1 MKRHNKRGYFSP
13 ATIMALLLAVL
24 ALGLPFI
31 MNGPVNDED
40 ILTPLPTPESTI
52 TEDSTI
58 TAVPTQKPVAVTTKK
73 RTDVSPKPSVTT
85 SKAATPS
92 APAAVVSSETVKN
105 VQDKAVNLEKVA
117 LGLFRDNGYDIT
129 AESVR
134 EKAGVPADEHFIVT
148 ISKKNGNISKVSY
161 FTKDYSVAF
170 SNGKFSALANVAGD
184 DFEDAVLFL

>member
-13 ATIMALLLAVL
+13 ATIMALLLAAL

-52 TEDSTI
+52 TEDSKI

-73 RTDVSPKPSVTT
+73 RTDVSPKPSVAT

-92 APAAVVSSETVKN
+92 APAAVVSSETVKS

-117 LGLFRDNGYDIT
+117 LGLYRDNGDDIT

-134 EKAGVPADEHFIVT
+134 KKAGVPADEHFIVT
-148 ISKKNGNISKVSY
+148 ISTKNGNISKVSY

-170 SNGKFSALANVAGD
+170 SNGKFSALANIAGD

>member
-13 ATIMALLLAVL
+13 ATIMALLLAAL

-40 ILTPLPTPESTI
+40 ILTPLPTPESTVTTI
-52 TEDSTI
+52 TEDSII

-73 RTDVSPKPSVTT
+73 RTDVSPKPSVTSSGT
-85 SKAATPS
+85 
-92 APAAVVSSETVKN
+92 APAAVVSGETVKS
-105 VQDKAVNLEKVA
+105 VQDKAVNLEKAA
-117 LGLFRDNGYDIT
+117 LGLYRDNGDNLT
-129 AESVR
+129 ADAVR

-148 ISKKNGNISKVSY
+148 ISTKNGNVSKVSY

-170 SNGKFSALANVAGD
+170 SDGKFSALANIAGD

>member
-1 MKRHNKRGYFSP
+1 
-13 ATIMALLLAVL
+13 MALLLAML

-40 ILTPLPTPESTI
+40 ILTPLPTPESTVTTI
-52 TEDSTI
+52 TEDSII

-73 RTDVSPKPSVTT
+73 RTDVSLKPSVAT
-85 SKAATPS
+85 SKAEMPS
-92 APAAVVSSETVKN
+92 APAAVVSGETVKS

-117 LGLFRDNGYDIT
+117 LGLYRDNGDNLT
-129 AESVR
+129 ADAVR

-148 ISKKNGNISKVSY
+148 ISTKNGNVSKVSY

-170 SNGKFSALANVAGD
+170 SDGKFSALANIAGD

>member
-1 MKRHNKRGYFSP
+1 MRRHNKRGYFSP

-40 ILTPLPTPESTI
+40 ILTPRPTPESTVTTI
-52 TEDSTI
+52 TEDTKI
-58 TAVPTQKPVAVTTKK
+58 AAVPTQKPVAVTTKK
-73 RTDVSPKPSVTT
+73 RTDVSPKPSVTSSGT
-85 SKAATPS
+85 
-92 APAAVVSSETVKN
+92 APAAVVSSETVKS

-117 LGLFRDNGYDIT
+117 LGLYRDNGEDIT
-129 AESVR
+129 ADALR

-170 SNGKFSALANVAGD
+170 SNGKFSALANIAGD

>member
-40 ILTPLPTPESTI
+40 ILTPLPTPESTV
-52 TEDSTI
+52 TEDSKI

-73 RTDVSPKPSVTT
+73 RTDVSPKPSVAT

-92 APAAVVSSETVKN
+92 APSAVVSSETVKS

-117 LGLFRDNGYDIT
+117 LGLYRDNGEDIT

-134 EKAGVPADEHFIVT
+134 EKAGVPSDEHFIVT
-148 ISKKNGNISKVSY
+148 ISKKNGNVSKVSY

-170 SNGKFSALANVAGD
+170 SNGKFSALANIAGD

>member
-1 MKRHNKRGYFSP
+1 MRRHNKRGYFSP
-13 ATIMALLLAVL
+13 TTIMALLLAVL

-31 MNGPVNDED
+31 MNGPVKDED

-52 TEDSTI
+52 TEDTKI
-58 TAVPTQKPVAVTTKK
+58 AAVPTQKPVAVTTKK
-73 RTDVSPKPSVTT
+73 RTDVSPKPSVTSSGT
-85 SKAATPS
+85 APS
-92 APAAVVSSETVKN
+92 AVVSSETVKS

-117 LGLFRDNGYDIT
+117 LGLYRDNGEDIT
-129 AESVR
+129 ADALR
-134 EKAGVPADEHFIVT
+134 EKAGVPDDEHFIVT

-170 SNGKFSALANVAGD
+170 SNGKFSALANIAGD

>member
-40 ILTPLPTPESTI
+40 ILTPMPTPESTI

-73 RTDVSPKPSVTT
+73 RTDVSPKPSVAT

-92 APAAVVSSETVKN
+92 APAAVVSSETVKS

-117 LGLFRDNGYDIT
+117 LALYRDNGDDIT

-134 EKAGVPADEHFIVT
+134 EKAGVPSDEHFIVT
-148 ISKKNGNISKVSY
+148 ISMKNGNISKVSY

>member
-13 ATIMALLLAVL
+13 ATIMALLLAAL

-40 ILTPLPTPESTI
+40 ILTPLPTPESTVTTI
-52 TEDSTI
+52 TEDSKI

-73 RTDVSPKPSVTT
+73 RTDVSPKPSVTSSGT
-85 SKAATPS
+85 
-92 APAAVVSSETVKN
+92 APAAVVSGETVKS
-105 VQDKAVNLEKVA
+105 VQDKAVNLEKAA
-117 LGLFRDNGYDIT
+117 LGLYRDNGDNLT
-129 AESVR
+129 ADAVR

-148 ISKKNGNISKVSY
+148 ISTKNGNVSKVSY
-161 FTKDYSVAF
+161 FTNDYSVAF
-170 SNGKFSALANVAGD
+170 SDGKFSALANIAGD

>member
-1 MKRHNKRGYFSP
+1 MRRHNKRGYFSP

-31 MNGPVNDED
+31 MYGPVNDED
-40 ILTPLPTPESTI
+40 ILTPLPTPESTVTTI

-73 RTDVSPKPSVTT
+73 RTDVSPKPSVTSSGT
-85 SKAATPS
+85 
-92 APAAVVSSETVKN
+92 APAAVVSSETVKS
-105 VQDKAVNLEKVA
+105 VQDKAVNLEKAA
-117 LGLFRDNGYDIT
+117 LGLYRDNGDNLT

-148 ISKKNGNISKVSY
+148 ISTKNGNVSKVSY

-170 SNGKFSALANVAGD
+170 SDGKFSALANIAGD

>member
-13 ATIMALLLAVL
+13 ATIMALLLAAL

-40 ILTPLPTPESTI
+40 ILTPLPTPESTVTTI
-52 TEDSTI
+52 TEDSII

-73 RTDVSPKPSVTT
+73 RTDISPKPSVTSSGT
-85 SKAATPS
+85 
-92 APAAVVSSETVKN
+92 APAAVVSSETVKS
-105 VQDKAVNLEKVA
+105 VQDKAVNLEKAA
-117 LGLFRDNGYDIT
+117 LGLYRDNGDNLT
-129 AESVR
+129 ADAVR

-148 ISKKNGNISKVSY
+148 ISTKNGNVSKVSY

-170 SNGKFSALANVAGD
+170 LDGKFSALANIAGD